1 MSRRSQTILTRARR
15 NAGHRSGAGHRGVVL
30 ILALWL
36 VLIAGVMLLGLNRA
50 SRVSASSSASVLEEV
65 NARWAARAG
74 VETAMALLADD
85 FSESDGRTDTWWDD
99 PGSFEDVDLG
109 NGYTFR
115 VSSPPDPDNP
125 DAVDVTRRLGLD
137 DAASRVNLN
146 AANGRWLRGLPAG
159 GVGGADLQLESTV
172 ADAIQD
178 WRDGNE
184 GARAGGAERGYYA
197 DLDFPYEIRNGPLQT
212 KGELLLIKGVD
223 AELAYGEDL
232 DRDGLLSRPE
242 NDGDE
247 TLPPDDRDGRLERGL
262 TAVTTV
268 YSYDANEDTAGSPR
282 TNLGEADPLT
292 LQTLFNFSPG
302 LAEQV
307 IEEADGEDDLFDL
320 VGTRDESD
328 EGATDEEVGEFTIE
342 WLAQNWESVTL
353 SDEERGPGKLNLNT
367 ASRAALE
374 SVPRIR
380 DAQVQAIMD
389 RRASGGDFSSVGQLL
404 TEDITDERGF
414 ERTAEYFTVTS
425 NVFVIHSRGS
435 TPRGTG
441 VSIDAVVDRGGLT
454 PVVLSWEVGR

>member
-1 MSRRSQTILTRARR
+1 MSKTPRTNLTGTRH
-15 NAGHRSGAGHRGVVL
+15 GGADRGAVL

-50 SRVSASSSASVLEEV
+50 ARVSAASSATVLEEV
-65 NARWAARAG
+65 HARWAARAG
-74 VETAMALLADD
+74 VETAMAVLADD
-85 FSESDGRTDTWWDD
+85 FSLSDGRTDTWWEDA
-99 PGSFEDVDLG
+99 GAFEDVDLG

-115 VSSPPDPDNP
+115 VTSPPDPDNS
-125 DAVDVTRRLGLD
+125 DTVDVTRRLGLD

-146 AANGRWLRGLPAG
+146 AASGRWLRGLPGG
-159 GVGGADLQLESTV
+159 GVGGADLQLDRSV

-184 GARAGGAERGYYA
+184 GARNGGAERGYYA

-212 KGELLLIKGVD
+212 RGELLLIKGVD
-223 AELAYGEDL
+223 AELAYGEDT

-242 NDGDE
+242 DDGDE

-262 TAVTTV
+262 AAVTTV
-268 YSYDANEDTAGSPR
+268 YSYDANEDTAGAPR
-282 TNLGEADPLT
+282 THLGEANALT
-292 LQTLFNFSPG
+292 LQTLFGFSAG

-307 IEEADGEDDLFDL
+307 IEEAGDEDDLFDL

-328 EGATDEEVGEFTIE
+328 EGATDEEIGEFTIE

-380 DAQVQAIMD
+380 DQLVQAIMD
-389 RRASGGDFSSVGQLL
+389 RRTSGGDFTSVGELL
-404 TEDITDERGF
+404 TESLTDDRGF
-414 ERTAEYFTVTS
+414 ERVAEYFTVTS
-425 NVFVIHSRGS
+425 NVFAIHSRGS
-435 TPRGTG
+435 TPRGTA
-441 VSIDAVVDRGGLT
+441 VSIDAVVDRGGTT